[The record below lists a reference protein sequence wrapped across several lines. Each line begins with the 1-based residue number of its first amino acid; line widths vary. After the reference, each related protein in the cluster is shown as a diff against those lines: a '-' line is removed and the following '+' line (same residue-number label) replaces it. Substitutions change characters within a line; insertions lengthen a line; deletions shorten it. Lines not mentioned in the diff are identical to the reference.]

1 MGYRRVGATPVPAID
16 YIEVVTVDPATGLPV
31 TGGGGGGTSGG
42 TATAASPTYTE
53 GATAQPLSVDLKG
66 NLRSRLFDS
75 AGVDVMGLVSS
86 PGAGS
91 LLKLTTDQLTQLTAI
106 AASAA
111 DTTTPVNVTGYLS
124 TVAVT
129 PTVVASPDYTT
140 GMTMG
145 GIMTFASILRATGKT
160 AYAVSLR
167 VITKIA
173 NTAAL
178 DAFVFS
184 ASPTASTTTDNA
196 AFLLSATDAPALMGV
211 ISLATTDWV
220 SGGSAISVG
229 YKEARI
235 PITGAAAT
243 SLYVVLVAR
252 GTFNLG
258 STSDLIVAL
267 STDQN

>member
-1 MGYRRVGATPVPAID
+1 MSDPLYFRLDSGGDA
-16 YIEVVTVDPATGLPV
+16 VTAAHPLPV
-31 TGGGGGGTSGG
+31 AVISGGGGGGTSGG

-53 GATAQPLSVDLKG
+53 GATAQPLSQDLKG

-91 LLKLTTDQLTQLTAI
+91 LLKLMTDLL
-106 AASAA
+106 AAAQ
-111 DTTTPVNVTGYLS
+111 DTSTPVNVTGYLA

-129 PTVVASPDYTT
+129 PTVVATPDYTT

>member
-1 MGYRRVGATPVPAID
+1 MASNIDVTPGSGKTVATDDVGGFQHQIIKVRFGGTGVANDWSAGAGAVGTGTPRMTLASD
-16 YIEVVTVDPATGLPV
+16 DPAV
-31 TGGGGGGTSGG
+31 
-42 TATAASPTYTE
+42 
-53 GATAQPLSVDLKG
+53 
-66 NLRSRLFDS
+66 
-75 AGVDVMGLVSS
+75 
-86 PGAGS
+86 
-91 LLKLTTDQLTQLTAI
+91 TQLTAI

-111 DTTTPVNVTGYLS
+111 DTTTPVNVTGYLA

-145 GIMTFASILRATGKT
+145 GIMTFASILRAAGKT

-220 SGGSAISVG
+220 SGGTAISVG